1 LWKQNPVAILSLY
14 GPTDL
19 HSISYLNKG
28 LISTL
33 DIPEPDFNALR
44 TIFDFKTPPTQIPPV
59 KTREEWLTPRNL
71 LGMYMFRSSTTA
83 AFLLRGLCSSKA
95 GNSESPELRYPSSG
109 DVSPSEVDA
118 ISKSVLHALFG
129 LISYV
134 QIGYFARFK

>member
-1 LWKQNPVAILSLY
+1 MAILSLY

-33 DIPEPDFNALR
+33 DIPEPDFNVLS
-44 TIFDFKTPPTQIPPV
+44 TVLDFITPPTQIPPV

-83 AFLLRGLCSSKA
+83 VFLLRGLCSSKVS
-95 GNSESPELRYPSSG
+95 NSETPELRYPSSD
-109 DVSPSEVDA
+109 DVSPSEIDA
-118 ISKSVLHALFG
+118 ISKSFLQTLSTVLSFDPNWL
-129 LISYV
+129 LC
-134 QIGYFARFK
+134 